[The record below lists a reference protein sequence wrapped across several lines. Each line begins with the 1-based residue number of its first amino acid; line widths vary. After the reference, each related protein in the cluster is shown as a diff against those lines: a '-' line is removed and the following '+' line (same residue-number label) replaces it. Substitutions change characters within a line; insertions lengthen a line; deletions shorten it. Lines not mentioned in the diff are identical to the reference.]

1 MNPTT
6 AFDTEHLGFRRYFS
20 RPSSRIQKIR
30 GYKLNESFAFHPQ
43 VAAEP
48 ALFGESEMAFGKRQS
63 GVGAAAQTFD
73 VGLTAAPAPSQATPG
88 TAVATGSPL
97 RWLVALLACGAMLY
111 GLVASYG
118 AGILRDHRLSG
129 TWQPAYDLR
138 ATEGKCERTNFVIT
152 FCSTKIISVARPD
165 QPAVT
170 YKFMM
175 LFSSGGGETLVP
187 ARSTTDRAAIT
198 VLYAAET
205 KLWNRTV
212 SFVSVAGLVALFTFS
227 SLLLFWRSLN
237 S

>member
-1 MNPTT
+1 
-6 AFDTEHLGFRRYFS
+6 
-20 RPSSRIQKIR
+20 
-30 GYKLNESFAFHPQ
+30 
-43 VAAEP
+43 
-48 ALFGESEMAFGKRQS
+48 MAFGKRQS

-73 VGLTAAPAPSQATPG
+73 VGLPAAPAASQATSG
-88 TAVATGSPL
+88 TPVATGSPL

-111 GLVASYG
+111 GLIASYG

-138 ATEGKCERTNFVIT
+138 ATEGTCERTNFVIT

-165 QPAVT
+165 QPAVIH
-170 YKFMM
+170 KFMM

-212 SFVSVAGLVALFTFS
+212 SFVSVAGLVALFTFG